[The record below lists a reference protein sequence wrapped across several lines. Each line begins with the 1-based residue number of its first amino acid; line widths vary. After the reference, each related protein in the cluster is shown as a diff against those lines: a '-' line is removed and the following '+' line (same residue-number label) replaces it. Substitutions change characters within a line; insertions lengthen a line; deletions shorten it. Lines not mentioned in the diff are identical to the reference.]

1 MDTPGACYAAR
12 ITIRNA
18 AVVSFSKCPSG
29 AHRKIPD
36 VTPGNYVGKSMD
48 VYIKRGNEMN
58 EYEFTL
64 TFTLP
69 GTQDDPEQHLGALF
83 EAGCDDA
90 IVGTGTPG
98 TIALEFNRDANSA
111 TNAIESAIRDVTKA
125 IPGVSLVEAK
135 PDLVGLTDVAEILDC
150 SRQNIRKYA
159 VGYPNFPR
167 PVVSWKFQLWHLWEL
182 AKFDKFSIP
191 ETIIEISKVAWKL
204 NLDLQNRKYK
214 AELEDNDRNT
224 PLAV

>member
-1 MDTPGACYAAR
+1 M
-12 ITIRNA
+12 
-18 AVVSFSKCPSG
+18 
-29 AHRKIPD
+29 
-36 VTPGNYVGKSMD
+36 PGNCDGKLMD
-48 VYIKRGNEMN
+48 VYIKRVTDMN

-69 GTQDDPEQHLGALF
+69 GTQDDPVQHIDALF

-90 IVGTGTPG
+90 VVGAGTPG
-98 TIALEFNRDANSA
+98 TISLEFNRDAASA
-111 TNAIESAIRDVTKA
+111 TSAIKSAIRDVVKA
-125 IPGVSLVEAK
+125 IPGISLVEAK
-135 PDLVGLTDVAEILDC
+135 PDLVGLTDIAEILDC

-167 PVVSWKFQLWHLWEL
+167 PAVTGKFQLWHLWEI

-204 NLDLQNRKYK
+204 NLDLQSRRFK
-214 AELEDNDRNT
+214 AE
-224 PLAV
+224 V

>member
-1 MDTPGACYAAR
+1 MG
-12 ITIRNA
+12 
-18 AVVSFSKCPSG
+18 
-29 AHRKIPD
+29 
-36 VTPGNYVGKSMD
+36 
-48 VYIKRGNEMN
+48 VYTKRVNEMN

-69 GTQDDPEQHLGALF
+69 GTQDDPEQHLDALF

-90 IVGTGTPG
+90 VVGTGTPG

-111 TNAIESAIRDVTKA
+111 ANAIESAIRDVMKA
-125 IPGVSLVEAK
+125 IPDASLVEAK

-159 VGYPNFPR
+159 IGYPNFPH
-167 PVVSWKFQLWHLWEL
+167 PAVTGKFQLWHLWEL

-204 NLDLQNRKYK
+204 NLDLQNRKFK
-214 AELEDNDRNT
+214 AELEDSDHNK

>member
-1 MDTPGACYAAR
+1 
-12 ITIRNA
+12 
-18 AVVSFSKCPSG
+18 
-29 AHRKIPD
+29 
-36 VTPGNYVGKSMD
+36 MD
-48 VYIKRGNEMN
+48 VYTRRVNEMN

-64 TFTLP
+64 TFILP
-69 GTQDDPEQHLGALF
+69 GTQDDPVQHLDALF

-90 IVGTGTPG
+90 VAGTGTPG
-98 TIALEFNRDANSA
+98 TISLEFNRDANSA
-111 TNAIESAIRDVTKA
+111 AKAVDSAIRAVMKA
-125 IPGVSLVEAK
+125 IPGASLVEAK
-135 PDLVGLTDVAEILDC
+135 PDLVGLTDVADILNC

-159 VGYPNFPR
+159 IGYPDFPR
-167 PVVSWKFQLWHLWEL
+167 PAVTGKFQLWHLWEL

-214 AELEDNDRNT
+214 AQLEDSDHKT